1 MAGDNFVSE
10 RVRKA
15 RRAAN
20 MSQLELAEKTGISVN
35 SIRLCEGGKVQPR
48 IDTITKI
55 AAALDVTVDYL
66 YGRTN
71 DPHTRMNT
79 QEDID
84 RFFGGA
90 SYTTKDGVGM
100 LSRPDG
106 ALMHY
111 FSLLND
117 EGKTVA
123 VDRVKEL
130 TEIPRYTR
138 EKE

>member
-55 AAALDVTVDYL
+55 SAALDVTVDYL

-71 DPHTRMNT
+71 DPHTRLAT
-79 QEDID
+79 QEDIE
-84 RFFGGA
+84 RYFGGA
-90 SYTTKDGVGM
+90 SSTTEDGVAIT
-100 LSRPDG
+100 SRPDA
-106 ALMHY
+106 ALTHY
-111 FSLLND
+111 FNLLND
-117 EGKTVA
+117 EGQAVA

-130 TEIPRYTR
+130 SEIPRY
-138 EKE
+138 KK

>member
-1 MAGDNFVSE
+1 MAVGKLIKALRVQNQMTQAQLAKKADVSINTVRLYEGD
-10 RVRKA
+10 
-15 RRAAN
+15 
-20 MSQLELAEKTGISVN
+20 
-35 SIRLCEGGKVQPR
+35 KVGPKVATLQ
-48 IDTITKI
+48 KI
-55 AAALDVTVDYL
+55 ADALDVTLDYL
-66 YGRTN
+66 LGRTR
-71 DPHTRMNT
+71 DPHTRLAT

-84 RFFGGA
+84 RFFGVD
-90 SYTTKDGVGM
+90 SFTTKDGVGM